1 MQVYVRVKALGK
13 RKDVL
18 PPKPYELPE
27 GIGSLRELLT
37 AFVESEVERYNNKE
51 PELPLLSCL
60 TAEEI
65 EAQSEAGKVGFGR
78 LWSDKKEE
86 KAKMIRDLGPVA
98 VGATDETLLAALV
111 YCEAGNQPYEGQ
123 LAVASVVMNRVRSGA
138 YPNTVAGV
146 IYASGQFTPAMNG
159 KVAMQLQKGV
169 PDICLQAAQAAIG
182 GATNVGMATHFR
194 RWTGQEGLV
203 IGAHVFY

>member
-37 AFVESEVERYNNKE
+37 AFVETEVERYNSKE

-65 EAQSEAGKVGFGR
+65 EAQSETGKVSFGR
-78 LWSDKKEE
+78 LWSDQKAD
-86 KAKMIRDLGPVA
+86 KAKA
-98 VGATDETLLAALV
+98 VQTA
-111 YCEAGNQPYEGQ
+111 
-123 LAVASVVMNRVRSGA
+123 
-138 YPNTVAGV
+138 
-146 IYASGQFTPAMNG
+146 I
-159 KVAMQLQKGV
+159 
-169 PDICLQAAQAAIG
+169 QAFAD
-182 GATNVGMATHFR
+182 
-194 RWTGQEGLV
+194 GLV
-203 IGAHVFY
+203 RVLMDEAELTELDEPLSVHEGAVFTFVRLTFLAGRMW

>member
-37 AFVESEVERYNNKE
+37 AFVETEVERYNSKE

-65 EAQSEAGKVGFGR
+65 EAQSETGKVSFGR
-78 LWSDKKEE
+78 LWSDKKAD
-86 KAKMIRDLGPVA
+86 KAKA
-98 VGATDETLLAALV
+98 VQTAIQAFTD
-111 YCEAGNQPYEGQ
+111 
-123 LAVASVVMNRVRSGA
+123 
-138 YPNTVAGV
+138 
-146 IYASGQFTPAMNG
+146 
-159 KVAMQLQKGV
+159 
-169 PDICLQAAQAAIG
+169 
-182 GATNVGMATHFR
+182 
-194 RWTGQEGLV
+194 GLV
-203 IGAHVFY
+203 RVLMDDKELTELEEPLSVHEGAVFTFVRLTFLAGRMW

>member
-37 AFVESEVERYNNKE
+37 AFVETEVERYNSKE

-65 EAQSEAGKVGFGR
+65 EAQSETGKVSFGR
-78 LWSDKKEE
+78 LWSDKKAD
-86 KAKMIRDLGPVA
+86 KAKA
-98 VGATDETLLAALV
+98 VQTAIQAFADGLVRVLMDDKELTELDDPLSIHEGAVFTFVRLTF
-111 YCEAGNQPYEGQ
+111 
-123 LAVASVVMNRVRSGA
+123 LAVRM
-138 YPNTVAGV
+138 
-146 IYASGQFTPAMNG
+146 
-159 KVAMQLQKGV
+159 
-169 PDICLQAAQAAIG
+169 
-182 GATNVGMATHFR
+182 
-194 RWTGQEGLV
+194 W
-203 IGAHVFY
+203 